1 MLVIHTVLRKCVCG
15 RVLVIHTVMVVG
27 RGVMG
32 GCYSHNEWGEGGAL
46 VKHIK
51 VDWALATHRVKG
63 ALCSQS
69 DWKRWG
75 RAPVVH
81 NVMN

>member
-32 GCYSHNEWGEGGAL
+32 GCYSHNDWGEGG
-46 VKHIK
+46 
-51 VDWALATHRVKG
+51 
-63 ALCSQS
+63 
-69 DWKRWG
+69 G
-75 RAPVVH
+75 RLLST
-81 NVMN
+81 